1 MKFRKL
7 PVEIE
12 ATQWFKDGDHQAVRP
27 CDLQIGY
34 LEGIGPYGW
43 LPTLEGGHIVTPGDW
58 IITGV
63 KGEMYPCKPDIFAL
77 TYEPAGRA
85 QRHDGDKQLSRK
97 HDFVRST
104 LAHHGINNVHTAL
117 VADLIHGLDD
127 LRQVGQETV
136 GVATVIEALQFAEA
150 IDPLTRKA
158 APDHLTMACAAKAL
172 RDLAG
177 PQRAPVP
184 LTIVKDV
191 RDGNFQEFRVNGH
204 SGFIRVVARM
214 EDDDEDLPLGKLVER
229 FLLST
234 QEPLGQSEQDT
245 ITPEEL
251 LTISESDF
259 DDYFSKNASKIAR
272 SHPSRLVRQ
281 LAARLVAKD
290 AEMGDYGL
298 IVACEVEDIVTARLT
313 ACRPQTP
320 VPLTVE
326 QIPHMGAT
334 GDKFYDS
341 VVDMWVN
348 TTCRQDE
355 IDFARVIEAAHN
367 IQAVTP

>member
-1 MKFRKL
+1 MLINKPEDVKMKFRKL

-127 LRQVGQETV
+127 LRQVGQEPVAILEHTV
-136 GVATVIEALQFAEA
+136 AGILSYYPISAAAYKLPMGV
-150 IDPLTRKA
+150 
-158 APDHLTMACAAKAL
+158 
-172 RDLAG
+172 
-177 PQRAPVP
+177 
-184 LTIVKDV
+184 
-191 RDGNFQEFRVNGH
+191 EFR
-204 SGFIRVVARM
+204 
-214 EDDDEDLPLGKLVER
+214 L
-229 FLLST
+229 
-234 QEPLGQSEQDT
+234 
-245 ITPEEL
+245 
-251 LTISESDF
+251 
-259 DDYFSKNASKIAR
+259 Y
-272 SHPSRLVRQ
+272 
-281 LAARLVAKD
+281 AAA
-290 AEMGDYGL
+290 
-298 IVACEVEDIVTARLT
+298 
-313 ACRPQTP
+313 
-320 VPLTVE
+320 
-326 QIPHMGAT
+326 
-334 GDKFYDS
+334 
-341 VVDMWVN
+341 
-348 TTCRQDE
+348 
-355 IDFARVIEAAHN
+355 
-367 IQAVTP
+367 QAVTP